1 MMASISNEYYQVL
14 LSQGVCSSMG
24 VCAIFQPSM
33 NVLPSW
39 FKQKRGLAYGIVST
53 GSSLGGVIFPI
64 MVSRLIGEIGYGW
77 AMRVAAFLILALL
90 IIAGLTVRSRVP
102 PKPVKLGRESLLR
115 PFTEIKMIL
124 AVFGFLFLTFGIFIP
139 INYLVVEAMN
149 AGMSYTLAQY
159 LVSMLNA
166 AR

>member
-1 MMASISNEYYQVL
+1 
-14 LSQGVCSSMG
+14 MG

-39 FKQKRGLAYGIVST
+39 FDKKRGAAYGIVST

-64 MVSRLIGEIGYGW
+64 MVSRLINGIGYGW

-90 IIAGLTVRSRVP
+90 IIAVLTVRSRVP
-102 PKPVKLGRESLLR
+102 PRPVNLSRESLLR
-115 PFTEIKMIL
+115 PFTETKMIL
-124 AVFGFLFLTFGIFIP
+124 VIMGFLFLTFGIFIP
-139 INYLVVEAMN
+139 INYLVVEAMD
-149 AGMSYTLAQY
+149 AGMSYYLAQY